1 MSGILQQWDWSILY
15 FIAELRTVPLLD
27 VLMPFFSRLG
37 DAGIIWIITG
47 VVLLCTRRYR
57 KVGISVLGG
66 LLVGVLVGNVV
77 LKNII
82 ARPRPCWLQP
92 TMLHLVSNPTDYA
105 FPSGHTLSS
114 AIAATALSCGERR
127 FGWWAVPLAMMIAF
141 SRLYLFVHFPSD
153 ILGGAV
159 LGVAIGI
166 LSHKAA
172 MKIKK
177 KKSEG

>member
-1 MSGILQQWDWSILY
+1 MNGILQQWDWNILY
-15 FIAELRTVPLLD
+15 AIAELRVFSFLD

-37 DAGIIWIITG
+37 DAGFIWIVIG

-57 KVGISVLGG
+57 KVGIGVLLG
-66 LLVGVLVGNVV
+66 LLAGVLVGNAV

-92 TMLHLVSNPTDYA
+92 EMLHLVSDPVDYS

-114 AIAATALSCGERR
+114 VIAATVLTCGERR

-153 ILGGAV
+153 IFGGAV
-159 LGVAIGI
+159 LGIAIGW
-166 LSHKAA
+166 LSYWAV